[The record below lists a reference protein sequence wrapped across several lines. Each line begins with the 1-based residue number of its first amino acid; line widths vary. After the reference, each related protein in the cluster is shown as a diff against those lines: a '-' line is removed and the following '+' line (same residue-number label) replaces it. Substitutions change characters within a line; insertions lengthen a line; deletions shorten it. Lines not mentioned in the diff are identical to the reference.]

1 MIKHSR
7 ILNVI
12 LLFLIGMYGIGLGQ
26 QSQLGKILG
35 LSVSG
40 NVTSDAS
47 VIKLSSG
54 LREGENVSWEDI
66 QRAVKQLWALGIFS
80 DIQILLD
87 KKMPEG
93 VFMTIKVKE
102 YPRLERIVIEGNK
115 KIKKDEIEIK
125 ICRRR
130 AMPLSGKQ
138 DLDQIRKALEDNT
151 IEKSPNRGNMARKD
165 ILQEFIDHCF
175 GLVDIYSIKPLKLII
190 EAHGGTANNFIPSI
204 LERLPVKTGP
214 VLNSDMSAN
223 DIKVSGRADLGVEFD
238 RAGGRITLYDS
249 KGKSVAGDIL
259 TALVADYLLEKYPGE
274 TILYSLI
281 CSKAVPELIARKGG
295 QALKTRVGP
304 SLIRPMMKK
313 HNALFGGEPSGYYYY
328 RDNWFADSSI
338 ITFLIILEI
347 ISRSDRPLEQIV
359 KDIDHYFRSGEI
371 TVRANSAREKMET
384 IAEKYA
390 SGIQDRLDGL
400 SVEMDD
406 FWFNI
411 RLSNT
416 EPAVRLNVE
425 AISKEL
431 LDEKIEEILDLINS

>member
-1 MIKHSR
+1 MDFDISIFKPYDIRGIVPDQINPDIAYRIGNALAVFLKPVTVAVGRGNNGHSR
-7 ILNVI
+7 ELCEAVI
-12 LLFLIGMYGIGLGQ
+12 GGI
-26 QSQLGKILG
+26 I
-35 LSVSG
+35 
-40 NVTSDAS
+40 DA
-47 VIKLSSG
+47 G
-54 LREGENVSWEDI
+54 
-66 QRAVKQLWALGIFS
+66 S
-80 DIQILLD
+80 DIIDLGEISPDVLHFAVGKYDLD
-87 KKMPEG
+87 GGIMIAPG
-93 VFMTIKVKE
+93 HV
-102 YPRLERIVIEGNK
+102 
-115 KIKKDEIEIK
+115 KKDEIEIK

-384 IAEKYA
+384 IAEKYS